1 MNSCIVPAYPGC
13 VNIKLKPP
21 AVYACGC
28 ARTRLRVMMD
38 HVASV
43 CSRPIPFPSPP
54 SANTTVDSQE
64 SPDRDAERFRIALS
78 LKEHIIG
85 FRRQMKFL
93 VCAPM
98 DVKLYMYSCIYLFVC
113 ATRGRVPLLVV
124 AHLVP
129 RQLAF
134 SDAKYMHAHTRTLTR
149 AGRFAHGFTESRVI
163 SRWHRPI
170 AGVYPRDY
178 QYPRRT

>member
-1 MNSCIVPAYPGC
+1 M
-13 VNIKLKPP
+13 
-21 AVYACGC
+21 C

-64 SPDRDAERFRIALS
+64 SPDRDAEKFRIALS

-85 FRRQMKFL
+85 FRRQMKL
-93 VCAPM
+93 SVCAPM

-124 AHLVP
+124 ANLVP

-134 SDAKYMHAHTRTLTR
+134 SDAKYMHAHTRTLRCVDVRFR
-149 AGRFAHGFTESRVI
+149 AQSSSSTSTASPSMTSPPTLLTTICCELQSNELSVLL
-163 SRWHRPI
+163 
-170 AGVYPRDY
+170 RDS
-178 QYPRRT
+178 